1 MRWQELG
8 NGPKEPSMS
17 RKRFL
22 AQVACPALA
31 GLLALAGISV
41 RPAGA
46 LPNPTLTASG
56 ALSVVV
62 LMDRSAS
69 VGLSKYNGSWLN
81 VVNSK
86 AAATSF
92 TRALSKGGCAASL
105 AIVPFATAP
114 VVAYEGQVS
123 ASNVSTIADRISKVP
138 YIQSVNGYQSW
149 TAPNMAN
156 LVQSAAVP
164 SGYPWR
170 TAPTPSTTNWEGAL
184 RMAKQVHDRNAAPD
198 ARRLTIVITDGE
210 PAYNDSAPGTNFY
223 GWDAADLTYAIQAAD
238 ALKQSG
244 SRIVAVQAGSDRT
257 IGKYNGRT
265 IDSEDTLRM
274 ISGPRE
280 GTDYY
285 MSDYSDLTDVLT
297 SISDDS
303 CVLPPTTTT
312 TFRQPPPPP
321 PTTQPRS
328 RYQPT

>member
-1 MRWQELG
+1 
-8 NGPKEPSMS
+8 MS

-22 AQVACPALA
+22 AHVASPALA
-31 GLLALAGISV
+31 GLVALASISTE
-41 RPAGA
+41 PAA
-46 LPNPTLTASG
+46 AFPNPQLPSTG

-69 VGLSKYNGSWLN
+69 VGLSKYGGSWLN

-92 TRALSKGGCAASL
+92 AEALSTGGCAANL

-114 VVAYEGQVS
+114 VVAYEGP
-123 ASNVSTIADRISKVP
+123 ATGSTMAAISDKIAKTP
-138 YIQSVNGYQSW
+138 YIMGVNGYQSW
-149 TAPNMAN
+149 TAANMSN

-184 RMAKQVHDRNAAPD
+184 RMAKRVHDRNAATD
-198 ARRLTIVITDGE
+198 TRRLTIVITDGE

-223 GWDAADLTYAIQAAD
+223 GWDAADLEYAIQAAD

-244 SRIVAVQAGSDRT
+244 SRVVAVQTGSNRT
-257 IGKYNGRT
+257 IGKFNGRT
-265 IDSEDTLRM
+265 IDREDALTM
-274 ISGPRE
+274 ISGPRQNV
-280 GTDYY
+280 DYY
-285 MSDYSDLTDVLT
+285 LSDYSGLTDVLT
-297 SISDDS
+297 SISGDS
-303 CVLPPTTTT
+303 CLPPVTTTT
-312 TFRQPPPPP
+312 TFRPQPPPPP
-321 PTTQPRS
+321 PTTRPPS